1 MSETLRRMRHQ
12 SLSEGKFRKTPKPND
27 AVIICVSSRALFDM
41 REGREIQDTK
51 GLDSYIKYMV
61 DNEDKPL
68 SPGPA
73 FGFVQA
79 LENVN
84 LQLLKIDENEK
95 NLFDVVLMSSNHA
108 QCTVRFL
115 NSIRHHGLNIE
126 RICTTAGR
134 PVTGYLNA
142 YSTNLYL
149 SADGQKVREAI
160 EMGIPAASLMPST
173 ISQEMDELRIA
184 FDGDAVLFS
193 DEAEVIAKK
202 DGLHA
207 FFQNET
213 EKEQIPLEKGPL
225 IQFAFILG
233 KMQKKFREAGVYCP
247 IRTYLVTARS
257 AASSGGRAMKTLR
270 TWGLE
275 IDEAFFMAGAP
286 KGPLLHEIKPHLFFD
301 DQVANVQSGLEFGLP
316 AAHVPWGVANQKN
329 E

>member
-1 MSETLRRMRHQ
+1 MSGKTLVKN
-12 SLSEGKFRKTPKPND
+12 KFRKTPKPHD

-41 REGREIQDTK
+41 QEGRKIQDTQ
-51 GLDSYIKYMV
+51 GLDAYIKYMV

-68 SPGPA
+68 APGPA

-84 LQLLKIDENEK
+84 LQLLKINEEEK

-134 PVTGYLNA
+134 PVTGYLQA

-149 SADGQKVREAI
+149 SADGEKVKAAT
-160 EMGIPAASLMPST
+160 EMGIPAATLMPNT
-173 ISQEMDELRIA
+173 ISQEMDELRVA

-193 DEAEVIAKK
+193 DEAEVIAKTE
-202 DGLHA
+202 GLHA
-207 FFQNET
+207 FFQSET
-213 EKEQIPLEKGPL
+213 AKEHIPLEKGPL
-225 IQFAFILG
+225 IQFAFVLG
-233 KMQKKFREAGVYCP
+233 KMQQKFRDDGGHCP

-257 AASSGGRAMKTLR
+257 AASAGGRAMKTLR

-286 KGPLLHEIKPHLFFD
+286 KGPLLREIKPHIFFD

-316 AAHVPWGVANQKN
+316 AAHVPWGVANETK